1 MVLEVVTQ
9 RLVLLGVPSH
19 ETMIRG
25 NENVPPTR
33 NNHRKKEEKR
43 GDLIEARDVVV
54 LAEMAAVVLVV
65 LAGKADVA
73 DGLLEGIAD
82 VWVLL
87 GRIVDVLIVLAGK
100 ADVLVAGV
108 AMIENQIVSHQ
119 LAVVV
124 PMEKRTTRR

>member
-9 RLVLLGVPSH
+9 RLVFLGVPSH

-43 GDLIEARDVVV
+43 EDLIEARDVVV
-54 LAEMAAVVLVV
+54 LVEMAAVVLV
-65 LAGKADVA
+65 
-73 DGLLEGIAD
+73 
-82 VWVLL
+82 
-87 GRIVDVLIVLAGK
+87 VLAGK

-108 AMIENQIVSHQ
+108 AMIENQVVSHQ

-124 PMEKRTTRR
+124 PMETRTTRR